1 MTRFDTDTDVRP
13 LGGGRYQAR
22 IDDGWWVQ
30 AGPNGGYVGAIL
42 LRALEA
48 EVADLERVCRSSTVH
63 YLARPE
69 AGPADVEVTVE
80 RTGRSMTSAS
90 ARLSQGGRPL
100 AIAVAAL
107 SRPRPGPE
115 FQDVTM
121 PDVPPPEA
129 CDGGPFSGDLPAAA
143 VPTLAQRYEYRH
155 AIGPAPFSG
164 ADEALTGGWI
174 RLSDPR
180 PVDAS
185 LLVAYADAW
194 MPALFGR
201 LRGPWGIT
209 TVDLTVHVRSLPA
222 EPSDDWCLVRFRST
236 VSADG
241 FCEEDGEIWSR
252 DGQLLAHSRQLA
264 ALIGMGGSERGQAR
278 A

>member
-1 MTRFDTDTDVRP
+1 MSRFDVDTGVRP
-13 LGGGRYQAR
+13 LGDGRYQAR
-22 IDDGWWVQ
+22 IDPGWWVQ

-42 LRALEA
+42 LRALEH
-48 EVADLERVCRSSTVH
+48 EVADPERVCRSFTVH
-63 YLARPE
+63 YLSRPE
-69 AGPADVEVTVE
+69 VGPAEVDVTVE
-80 RTGRSMTSAS
+80 RTGRSMSSAS

-115 FQDVTM
+115 FQDLVM
-121 PDVPPPEA
+121 PEVPGPDESGA
-129 CDGGPFSGDLPAAA
+129 GPFSGPVPAGA
-143 VPTLAQRYEYRH
+143 VPALAERYEHRRVL
-155 AIGPAPFSG
+155 GPAPFSG

-174 RLSDPR
+174 RLADPR
-180 PVDAS
+180 PVDAAV
-185 LLVAYADAW
+185 LVAYVDAW

-222 EPSDDWCLVRFRST
+222 EPYDDWCFVRFRST
-236 VSADG
+236 VSAAG
-241 FCEEDGEIWSR
+241 FCEEDGEVWTR

-264 ALIGMGGSERGQAR
+264 ALVGAG
-278 A
+278 

>member
-1 MTRFDTDTDVRP
+1 MSRFEIDTDVQP
-13 LGGGRYQAR
+13 LGEGRYQAR

-42 LRALEA
+42 LRALER
-48 EVADLERVCRSSTVH
+48 EVADPERVCRSFTVH

-69 AGPADVEVTVE
+69 VGPADVEVGVE
-80 RTGRSMTSAS
+80 RSGRSMTSAS

-115 FQDVTM
+115 FQDLVM
-121 PDVPPPEA
+121 PDVAPPEE
-129 CDGGPFSGDLPAAA
+129 CSGGPFSGAVPAGA
-143 VPTLAQRYEYRH
+143 VPTLAQRFDYRH

-174 RLSDPR
+174 RLSEPR
-180 PVDAS
+180 PVDPA
-185 LLVAYADAW
+185 LLVAYVDAW

-209 TVDLTVHVRSLPA
+209 TVDLTVHVRSLP
-222 EPSDDWCLVRFRST
+222 PQPYDDWCLVRFRST
-236 VSADG
+236 VSAAG
-241 FCEEDGEIWSR
+241 FCEEDGEVWTR

-264 ALIGMGGSERGQAR
+264 ALIGMG
-278 A
+278 